1 MGIVCNLRRA
11 AAATGLIAS
20 VVLVSSSAIAAGGA
34 KHAVAQDWHFEGV
47 FGTVDRASA
56 QRGLQVYLEVC
67 SGCHA
72 LKQVAYR
79 NLAALG
85 FTETEIK
92 AIAANYE
99 VTDGP
104 NDEGEMF
111 QRPAVVSD
119 SFVSPFPNAE
129 AAKASNNGALP
140 PDLSLQVKAH
150 AGGADY
156 IRGLLTGYEDAPSGT
171 DVPDGLNYN
180 PFFPGSFIAMPAPL
194 AEDGVEYTDGTKA
207 SVDQMAWD
215 VVNFMQW
222 AAEPEMEQRK
232 KTGFKV
238 VLFLIILSAV
248 LYAAKRKMWSNLDH

>member
-1 MGIVCNLRRA
+1 MGIVCNLRRVA
-11 AAATGLIAS
+11 LAGGLIVS
-20 VVLVSSSAIAAGGA
+20 VALVSTSAIAAGDA
-34 KHAVAQDWHFEGV
+34 KHAEAQDWHFEGV

-67 SGCHA
+67 AGCHA

-85 FTETEIK
+85 FTEAEVK
-92 AIAANYE
+92 AVAANYE

-119 SFVSPFPNAE
+119 AFVSPFPNAQ

-156 IRGLLTGYEDAPSGT
+156 IRGLLTGYEDAPAGK
-171 DVPDGLNYN
+171 DVPDGLYYN

-238 VLFLIILSAV
+238 VLFLIIFSAI

>member
-1 MGIVCNLRRA
+1 MGIVHNLRRV
-11 AAATGLIAS
+11 AAATGLVAAAA
-20 VVLVSSSAIAAGGA
+20 LVSTTAFGAGDA
-34 KHAVAQDWHFEGV
+34 KHADSQDWHFEGI

-67 SGCHA
+67 AGCHS

-79 NLAALG
+79 NLHDLG
-85 FTETEIK
+85 FTEAEIK
-92 AIAANYE
+92 AIASNFDVVA
-99 VTDGP
+99 GP
-104 NDEGEMF
+104 NEEGEMF
-111 QRPAVVSD
+111 ERPAVASD
-119 SFVSPFPNAE
+119 KFVSPFPNPE

-150 AGGADY
+150 AGGANY
-156 IRGLLTGYEDAPSGT
+156 IYALLTGYSDAPA
-171 DVPDGLNYN
+171 DAEIPDGSNYN
-180 PFFPGSFIAMPAPL
+180 AYFPGNAIAMPPPL
-194 AEDGVEYTDGTKA
+194 FEDGVEYTDGTQA
-207 SVDQMAWD
+207 SIDQMAWD

-238 VLFLIILSAV
+238 VLFLILLSAI

>member
-11 AAATGLIAS
+11 AAATGLIAAAA
-20 VVLVSSSAIAAGGA
+20 LVSTSAFAAGDA
-34 KHAVAQDWHFEGV
+34 KHAEEQDWHFEGI
-47 FGTVDRASA
+47 FGTVDKASA

-67 SGCHA
+67 SGCHS

-79 NLAALG
+79 NLSDLG
-85 FTETEIK
+85 FTEAEIK
-92 AIAANYE
+92 AIAADYD

-111 QRPAVVSD
+111 ERPAIASD
-119 SFVSPFPNAE
+119 AFVSPFPNNE
-129 AAKASNNGALP
+129 AAQASNNGALP

-150 AGGADY
+150 AGGANY
-156 IRGLLTGYEDAPSGT
+156 IYALLSGYEDAPVGK
-171 DVPDGLNYN
+171 DVPNGLSYN
-180 PFFPGSFIAMPAPL
+180 PFFPGELIAMPAPL
-194 AEDGVEYTDGTKA
+194 AEDGVEYSDGTVA

-232 KTGFKV
+232 KMGFKV
-238 VLFLIILSAV
+238 VLFLIILSAI